1 MMVVPAWNSAF
12 LFVLVYPSFM
22 IFVLS
27 ATRGQTVN
35 QLKDERAN
43 SYRSRRSTE
52 NGFSEVYYRQPTFPK
67 DCHEI
72 FHDTCDWENVTSGVY
87 LIQPTDSLEPFQVY
101 CNNSID
107 GGGWTVF
114 QRRIDGSIDFYR
126 NWNDY
131 TQGFGFLHREF
142 WLGNEKLSF
151 LTNQNDYSLRVDV
164 TDIHGNSYFAKY
176 ELFRISDE
184 NGKYRLVNIDDYDS
198 SSTTGDDKLSWHKN
212 MSFSTYDRDNDNWT
226 DFNCAER
233 HKGAWWFGELND
245 DEASGCVTE
254 HGYCERF
261 PNGDGCAECG
271 NVHLNADFDG
281 STRGTNIFWDSMT
294 GDDNDCGLHYTE
306 MKLRPKI

>member
-35 QLKDERAN
+35 QLKDERQ
-43 SYRSRRSTE
+43 T
-52 NGFSEVYYRQPTFPK
+52 
-67 DCHEI
+67 
-72 FHDTCDWENVTSGVY
+72 VTGV
-87 LIQPTDSLEPFQVY
+87 EEARK
-101 CNNSID
+101 
-107 GGGWTVF
+107 VF

>member
-35 QLKDERAN
+35 QLKDERQ
-43 SYRSRRSTE
+43 T
-52 NGFSEVYYRQPTFPK
+52 
-67 DCHEI
+67 
-72 FHDTCDWENVTSGVY
+72 VTGV
-87 LIQPTDSLEPFQVY
+87 EEARK
-101 CNNSID
+101 
-107 GGGWTVF
+107 VF

-131 TQGFGFLHREF
+131 TKVLVSFIENFGSEMRNF
-142 WLGNEKLSF
+142 F

-198 SSTTGDDKLSWHKN
+198 SSTT
-212 MSFSTYDRDNDNWT
+212 
-226 DFNCAER
+226 ER

-245 DEASGCVTE
+245 DVASGCVTE

-281 STRGTNIFWDSMT
+281 STRGTNIFWDSIT